1 MIGLLLKN
9 PYVVLTG
16 GLLIISA
23 FGGYSLWMYQ
33 KGRTACQ
40 NEQKNAI
47 IESLSA
53 REKIEHGNQNLDRN
67 TLIRDLDRNGWLRNG
82 E

>member
-9 PYVVLTG
+9 PYVLLTG
-16 GLLIISA
+16 GFLIISA

-33 KGRTACQ
+33 KGKNDCMNR
-40 NEQKNAI
+40 QKTAI
-47 IESLSA
+47 IQSLSD
-53 REKIEHGNQNLDRN
+53 REKIEHENQNLDRVSI
-67 TLIRDLDRNGWLRNG
+67 IRDLDRNKWLRNG